1 MADEGADGLFM
12 RTDRFTRLRDGG
24 VSGEIAGIDAALEV
38 GERDHESTS
47 CDDEAGYGEPR
58 HRASVTPSTIKQVD
72 HNLRLGK
79 GCIRMHDRTIQH
91 DLTFPTPNGST
102 ACG

>member
-12 RTDRFTRLRDGG
+12 RTDCFTRLRDGG
-24 VSGEIAGIDAALEV
+24 VSGKIAGIDAALEV

-58 HRASVTPSTIKQVD
+58 HGASVTPVSNQT
-72 HNLRLGK
+72 G
-79 GCIRMHDRTIQH
+79 
-91 DLTFPTPNGST
+91 
-102 ACG
+102 